1 MIKSIFK
8 TSENV
13 SETAT
18 LAEPNATEIETSQTP
33 AAVTSEQQAPPV
45 EITNREKVQAVE
57 EEMADESLSEGEKI
71 KPPTPRK
78 FGPISPSEI
87 MAIVNQKGGCGKT
100 TTAIN
105 LGASLAKKGQRVLL
119 IDLDP
124 QAHATLGLGIK
135 VAEGVKTIYEVL
147 MEQNTPAA
155 EAIHPTKMEKFHIIP
170 GNPRLSSAQI
180 DLLSWTGREQVLK
193 SKLLPCLSA
202 YQCIIIDC
210 PPSLSMLTINAL
222 VAAHKIIVP
231 IQTHYFALDGMKQ
244 LFMTVDQVKSHFN
257 ASLNVLGMLT
267 TMVDPRTNICK
278 DMIAAIRDYFKGDVF
293 SSGIKMNVKLIE
305 CSLYGE
311 PVISYAPDSVGALS
325 YLELADEVLERL
337 HAPVFQSAN

>member
-1 MIKSIFK
+1 MKSIFK
-8 TSENV
+8 SNENISDAAV
-13 SETAT
+13 AEPLAPVDVIPAEAPVTAAETAPLSPQT
-18 LAEPNATEIETSQTP
+18 ITAPQTAEESTPEID
-33 AAVTSEQQAPPV
+33 AADAD
-45 EITNREKVQAVE
+45 KV
-57 EEMADESLSEGEKI
+57 

-87 MAIVNQKGGCGKT
+87 IAVVNQKGGCGKT

-147 MEQNTPAA
+147 MEQTTPAA
-155 EAIHPTKMEKFHIIP
+155 EAIHPTKLEKFHIIP
-170 GNPRLSSAQI
+170 GNTRLSSAQI
-180 DLLSWTGREQVLK
+180 DLLSWEGREQVLK

-222 VAAHKIIVP
+222 VAAHRMIVP

-244 LFMTVDQVKSHFN
+244 LFATVDQTRSHFN
-257 ASLNVLGMLT
+257 SSLSVLGILT

-278 DMIAAIRDYFKGDVF
+278 DMIAAIRDYFKNEVF
-293 SSGIKMNVKLIE
+293 ISSIKMNVKLIE

-311 PVISYAPDSVGALS
+311 PVITYAPYSIGALS

-337 HAPVFQSAN
+337 RAPVFQTAA